1 MPREARDY
9 EVKPTELCA
18 CIPRCRIP
26 AKAVKKDME
35 GKVLIAI
42 AARRLVDY
50 YRLVRTGRN
59 ARKPNES
66 KPLAGKKTK

>member
-35 GKVLIAI
+35 GKVLIGHS
-42 AARRLVDY
+42 RSETCRLL
-50 YRLVRTGRN
+50 RLVRTGRN